1 MTGERLTREQAIA
14 KWRARPSHDP
24 QRRISNEA
32 LAELWDAG
40 DEAGFFRGCV
50 KTTQAQ
56 ARALLECRQEA
67 LANSPLPQVVEALTA
82 LVSEAEDYHC
92 DMPDDECF
100 SDQEWYSTPL
110 SQEAIVAARAALK
123 AAKGAMNG

>member
-1 MTGERLTREQAIA
+1 MTQTGERLTREQAWE
-14 KWRARPSHDP
+14 KARETEIEECADE
-24 QRRISNEA
+24 SNFYVA
-32 LAELWDAG
+32 WDA
-40 DEAGFFRGCV
+40 
-50 KTTQAQ
+50 
-56 ARALLECRQEA
+56 A
-67 LANSPLPQVVEALTA
+67 LANSPLPQVVEALAA
-82 LVSEAEDYHC
+82 LVSDVEYYHC